1 MLLSVSRSVEGIR
14 AGVLVIIKSLID
26 TQANEDSIM
35 KPSAARR
42 NSSDQ
47 KGVQLCASAA
57 SATDGASA

>member
-26 TQANEDSIM
+26 AQANEDSIM

-47 KGVQLCASAA
+47 GSQLCAPAA
-57 SATDGASA
+57 AAIDGACA